1 MHMTHLKKS
10 LALLLAI
17 IMMFSSMSVAASA
30 ATSANENNTVD
41 FNIKF
46 YRMERNA
53 DGLIIDKFGNVV
65 GDKNDVLASPD
76 NDVWPGAPFDYEEM
90 KDTMINWIETDVA
103 KPGERVKARLFM
115 TTDYPTTAGE
125 TAIVLDA
132 SLLSPDPAKFSYSNP
147 ATVDLEFNS
156 NHLNGELYEVKAYFV
171 PNEMDIDINKDNRL
185 ALNFTEDG
193 AYFFRNED
201 GTVKRYLIRSNYKFK
216 SMNTVIANDAANW
229 AYSYDLVVNGTGAN
243 TVGTVAEVRVPEE
256 FAFSTKNKEYMI
268 INIMRGNENESYM
281 TAKGMW
287 TWDANVQSNPGDIT
301 TTTYFDLDAN
311 GGAFDST
318 GTIKTHCP
326 GGIVGTSFKGFGDI
340 KPSKAG
346 YTFKG
351 WTEVP
356 VPADGKITAEVAAEL
371 GLEESRV
378 GTYLSEEEFTEIL
391 VLPQDYHNYTYNY
404 NTFDEATNDYK
415 KDKNGNYL
423 DKNGTFYAAYQ
434 KMEAEEVSYDWEI
447 YKLKVGGDPANK
459 ADYELASSIPETVKL
474 GETVS
479 KPDISGAMEGFKLN
493 ETLSDKELYVDSD
506 SLKLKQYYA
515 RKEYKV
521 VYHYTDA
528 SMVEQTEE
536 FTVLYGN
543 PIPDCKANPSKEGW
557 SFAGWS
563 LNSDN
568 TAAALPLTMPELE
581 NENDAIN
588 AYAYYSKNLYT
599 YTFNAVS
606 TEGVA
611 GSFSKDP
618 DDTLKAYY
626 PLEHG
631 STFTETVPEPSAPGY
646 EFAGW
651 EIEVPDT
658 VTESLEFKAMYNVA
672 DYDVIFMD
680 DGKEVGRVVK
690 YYNEQVTEADMPHGY
705 TTEGW
710 SLDDGETLAK
720 FPYTVTDD
728 VTFNAVPDVAGYHDA
743 VFMVD
748 GEEYD
753 RISVKFDAEIPVPEA
768 PSKVGHN
775 FLGWDPDV
783 GSGQVMDEDGEI
795 FDALFEKKKV
805 TITFYTDRG
814 ATPEEDEE
822 FVYGKV
828 TKDYDEEIFIGTGI
842 PKKEGYEFVKWDTE
856 IPNRMPAEDLAIT
869 AIWTPAT
876 FKVDYVD
883 KDAEGNVIKLFAS
896 KNFKYGET
904 IVNIS
909 NPSKEGY
916 TFKEWTGLPEDMT
929 MPAENIEAVANWD
942 VNQYTITFSSE
953 EGEKLA
959 EPINENFG
967 TAITEPEVT
976 MEGKTLLGWALADD
990 DSKTLINFPETM
1002 PAKDMNLVAVWSTD
1016 TFTVTFDAAGG
1027 AWTDDSGKTSSVY
1040 TVKNVPYNT
1049 VAAAPADPTRDGWNF
1064 KGWMPEVGAITADT
1078 TYTAVWER
1086 GEVDYTINIVGINPA
1101 TNAEISFAPVTG
1113 KASIGDIVKV
1123 WETEEPSGENVVPY
1137 KYADLAPSDAYVPAP
1152 EKCTATE
1159 MTIVD
1164 GTNELTIYFKLNE
1177 EIKVTFNANGGYWLN
1192 AEEEKYDKVDL
1203 TGTYGTAF
1211 TKPADP
1217 ARTGYKF
1224 VKWDKDVLATFT
1236 EDTIYNAVWT
1246 EETYN
1251 AIFNVT
1257 LPDGTTDTITVPY
1270 KYGETITAPD
1280 YSDKVGAG
1288 QSFSGWVVPEGTT
1301 MGAGNMTF
1309 TATLSDNLYK
1319 ISYTYTTSAPGA
1331 ITPDAQEVKL
1341 NGKVN
1346 LAEATEVK
1354 GYTFDGWYYD
1364 NEKVEEG
1371 SEFTLT
1377 EAKNVTL
1384 TGKYTAIE
1392 YAVNFVTGVEGVT
1405 VPSMSKPAGETVVL
1419 PQPTAEGKTFRGWM
1433 LNGVLYTPGTPLL
1446 MPAENVT
1453 LVAEWKDNDPTIQKY
1468 DVTYIYT
1475 GDVPA
1480 TADELPT
1487 ASKADEKSP
1496 VTVKPIPAAVEGY
1509 TFEGWYYNG
1518 KITESFVMP
1527 SASVELEGKW
1537 TKIPTH
1543 SITYKYTGNVPETAA
1558 ALPAASTAMEKA
1570 TVNVAPVPAEVDG
1583 YTFAGWYY
1591 NGRLTESFVMPES
1604 DVEIE
1609 GRWTKNPVPGEYT
1622 VTYKY
1627 SGDVPANAPA
1637 LPEQTSAAENTKV
1650 TTAAI
1655 PEVDGYIFE
1664 GWYYNNKLTES
1675 FIMPSENVEIVGKW
1689 TKKTEYT
1696 ISYDYVG
1703 QYDET
1708 TAGIPALPADQVA
1721 MVGKGADIAAA
1732 PTAEGYTFSGW
1743 YYNGVKYDG
1752 VTNKQLTMPNHDVVM
1767 VGSWTKD
1774 VPGEYNVTYSYTGKV
1789 PENAPA
1795 VPTLETVKIGA
1806 DVVVEALPTLEGY
1819 TFDGWYY
1826 NGTKYD
1832 GNPNTKFPMPEH
1844 DVTITG
1850 SWTANAPDAYDVTYV
1865 YTGTIP
1871 TGAPDAPATESVKI
1885 GADVVVADLPTL
1897 EGYTFDGWYYNGTKY
1912 DGSTETNSF
1921 KMPAAN
1927 AVITGSWTKNAPETY
1942 GVIYSITG
1950 APAGVAAP
1958 TDSKKYEAGENV
1970 TVKAAAAVENYTFDG
1985 WYLGTEKLAAGESF
1999 EMVEGGVTLTG
2010 KYSEIIPETYTV
2022 TYEYKGTVPTDAPA
2036 EPVDNNK
2043 YEAGATVTVQSTMTM
2058 DGYTFGGWYYNGV
2071 KYDSENP
2078 VLTMPAHNVTLV
2090 GEWTPNEPGK
2100 VQVSYSYTGNV
2111 PEGAPAVP
2119 KAEWADEGSNVTVE
2133 ADPVLEGY
2141 TFNGWLL
2148 NGEEVTVVENIS
2160 GNVTLKGSWIPK
2172 EYSLIFDANGG
2183 TWADGQQQVAD
2194 TVATNEAITVPGDP
2208 VKEGFVIDY
2217 WLDQDGNKYD
2227 RDGSV
2232 YEKLPEKMPA
2242 SDMTFT
2248 AHWVEAD
2255 KPTHTI
2261 TYYLVKNG
2269 NVYDSATYTEGATMA
2284 HPTVGVVEGV
2294 IYEGWVDADGNPIPN
2309 VMGKSDI
2316 VAYAVPVGTME
2327 YKATFIVDGEVYDEK
2342 MVHAGSNLVKP
2353 ASPSKEGYVFAG
2365 WEPDVPAIMP
2375 ANDVTFTA
2383 TFEKIPD
2390 PETGI
2395 YIATYFVDG
2404 EEHKAY
2410 SVKAGDPIPVPP
2422 TPQKFG
2428 MKFVGWEPEVP
2439 SEMPANNIEFEAQW
2453 EVDEAFVTV
2462 VIGGTVVAG
2471 GVIAAIAGTNAAWI
2485 TGVSIVGGILV
2496 IVGTAALIKH
2506 THTVTFIVDGEV
2518 YKTYKV
2524 VEGTKIPV
2532 PADPVK
2538 DGAEFKGWNP
2548 EVPEKMGNTDLVF
2561 EATWGDVAADD
2572 DGNVDV
2578 DIPATGSAAGIAAF
2592 AAISGAAA
2600 AAYVITRK
2608 KKED

>member
-1 MHMTHLKKS
+1 MHMTHFKKS

-30 ATSANENNTVD
+30 ADSANENNTVN

-53 DGLIIDKFGNVV
+53 DGLIIDTLGSVI
-65 GDKNDVLASPD
+65 GDENDNITFPSNYTQFFPNYTEEDMKKNL
-76 NDVWPGAPFDYEEM
+76 
-90 KDTMINWIETDVA
+90 IRWIETDVA
-103 KPGERVKARLFM
+103 KPGEKVKARLFM
-115 TTDYPTTAGE
+115 TTDYGTTAGE
-125 TAIVLDA
+125 TAIVIDA
-132 SLLSPDPAKFSYSNP
+132 SLLSPDPDTFDYSNP
-147 ATVDLEFNS
+147 LRTELEINKNFMG
-156 NHLNGELYEVKAYFV
+156 GELRTASAYFEPDELKV
-171 PNEMDIDINKDNRL
+171 DRNKDNRL
-185 ALNFTEDG
+185 AAFTEDG
-193 AYFFRNED
+193 DYFFRNPD
-201 GTVKRYLIRSNYKFK
+201 GTVRRYYLPSNYANH
-216 SMNTVIANDAANW
+216 SMVSVVFDDSENW
-229 AYSYDLVVNGTGAN
+229 LYSHDLVVDGSKAYE
-243 TVGTVAEVRVPEE
+243 VGTVAEVRVPKEL
-256 FAFSTKNKEYMI
+256 AFSTTNKLYMS
-268 INIMRGNENESYM
+268 INIPRGNEGEDY
-281 TAKGMW
+281 TATQGMW
-287 TWDANVQSNPGDIT
+287 MWDANVQSNPGKIT

-311 GGAFDST
+311 GGSFDDT
-318 GTIKTHCP
+318 GTVKTQCP
-326 GGIVGTSFKGFGDI
+326 GGIIGTAFKGFGDI
-340 KPSKAG
+340 KATKPG
-346 YTFKG
+346 YSFKG

-356 VPADGKITAEVAAEL
+356 VPDDHKITAEVAAEL
-371 GLEESRV
+371 GLEEKRI
-378 GTYLSEEEFTEIL
+378 GTFLTEEEFTEIL
-391 VLPQDYHNYTYNY
+391 VLPQDYNKYTYNY
-404 NTFDEATNDYK
+404 DDSATTE
-415 KDKNGNYL
+415 
-423 DKNGTFYAAYQ
+423 NGTFYAAYK
-434 KMEAEEVSYDWEI
+434 KMEVEEVTYDWEI

-459 ADYELASSIPETVKL
+459 ADYELASTIPETVQL

-479 KPDISGAMEGFKLN
+479 KPDISEAMEGFKLN
-493 ETLSDKELYVDSD
+493 KTLSDKELYVDSD

-515 RKEYKV
+515 RNVYKV

-528 SMVEQTEE
+528 SQVAQTEE
-536 FTVLYGN
+536 FTVPYGN
-543 PIPDCKANPSKEGW
+543 PVPVCKANPSKEGW

-563 LNSDN
+563 LNDDN
-568 TAAALPLTMPELE
+568 TVAELPQIMPALE
-581 NENDAIN
+581 NENDSIN
-588 AYAYYSKNLYT
+588 VYAYYSKNNYT
-599 YTFNAVS
+599 YVFNAVS

-611 GSFSKDP
+611 GSFSENP
-618 DDTLKAYY
+618 DDTLKSYY

-631 STFTETVPEPSAPGY
+631 STFTETVPVPSAPGY
-646 EFAGW
+646 DFVGW
-651 EIEVPDT
+651 ELEIPDT

-672 DYDVIFMD
+672 DYEVVFMD
-680 DGKEVGRVVK
+680 DGKEVGKVVK
-690 YYNEQVTEADMPHGY
+690 YYNEQVTEADIPFGY

-748 GEEYD
+748 GVEYD
-753 RISVKFDAEIPVPEA
+753 RISVKFDSEIPVPTA

-775 FLGWDPDV
+775 FLGWEPDV
-783 GSGQVMDEDGEI
+783 GSGQVMDEDGEV
-795 FDALFEKKKV
+795 FEALFEKKKI

-828 TKDYDEEIFIGTGI
+828 TKDYDEEIYIGTGI
-842 PKKEGYEFVKWDTE
+842 PKKDGYEFVKWDTE

-883 KDAEGNVIKLFAS
+883 KDAEGNVIKLFSS
-896 KNFKYGET
+896 KNFKYGDT
-904 IVNIS
+904 IVNID

-916 TFKEWTGLPEDMT
+916 TFKEWTGLPENMT
-929 MPAENIEAVANWD
+929 MPANNVEAVATWT

-953 EGEKLA
+953 DGEKLA
-959 EPINENFG
+959 EPINEDYG

-976 MEGKTLLGWALADD
+976 KEGSTLLGWALADD
-990 DSKTLINFPETM
+990 ASKTLIDFPETM
-1002 PAKDMNLVAVWSTD
+1002 PDKDMDLVAVWATD

-1027 AWTDDSGKTSSVY
+1027 VWTDDSGKTSSVY
-1040 TVKNVPYNT
+1040 TVENVPYNT
-1049 VAAAPADPTRDGWNF
+1049 VATAPKDPTRDGWNF
-1064 KGWMPEVGAITADT
+1064 KGWMPQVGATTADT

-1086 GEVDYTINIVGINPA
+1086 GQVDYTINIIGVNPA
-1101 TNAEISFAPVTG
+1101 TNAEVSFAPVTG
-1113 KASIGDIVKV
+1113 KANIGDIVKV
-1123 WETEEPSGENVVPY
+1123 WETEEPTGENIVAY

-1159 MTIVD
+1159 MTVAD

-1177 EIKVTFNANGGYWLN
+1177 QIKVTFNANGGYWLN
-1192 AEEEKYDKVDL
+1192 ADEEKYDSVEL
-1203 TGTYGTAF
+1203 SGTYGTAI

-1236 EDTIYNAVWT
+1236 QDTVYNAVWT
-1246 EETYN
+1246 EETYD

-1257 LPDGTTDTITVPY
+1257 LPDGTTDTIRVPY

-1288 QSFSGWVVPEGTT
+1288 QEFSGWVVPEGTT
-1301 MGAGNMTF
+1301 MGAGDMTF
-1309 TATLSDNLYK
+1309 NATLTDNLYK

-1331 ITPDAQEVKL
+1331 VTPDAQEVKL

-1364 NEKVEEG
+1364 KTKVDEG

-1392 YAVNFVTGVEGVT
+1392 YAIEFVTGVGGVT
-1405 VPSMSKPAGETVVL
+1405 VETMNKPAFTTVEKL
-1419 PQPTAEGKTFRGWM
+1419 PEPTAEGKIFLGWDY
-1433 LNGVLYTPGTPLL
+1433 NGVLYTPGTPFE
-1446 MPAENVT
+1446 MRAENVT
-1453 LVAEWKDNDPTIQKY
+1453 LKAKWEDKDPTIQKY

-1475 GDVPA
+1475 GEVPETADDVPA
-1480 TADELPT
+1480 

-1496 VTVKPIPAAVEGY
+1496 VTVEPIPAAVEGY
-1509 TFEGWYYNG
+1509 IFEGWYYNG

-1527 SASVELEGKW
+1527 SAAVELEGKW

-1543 SITYKYTGNVPETAA
+1543 SITYKYTGNVPATAD

-1570 TVNVAPVPAEVDG
+1570 TVNVAPVPAAVDG
-1583 YTFAGWYY
+1583 YTFAGWFY
-1591 NGRLTESFVMPES
+1591 NSRLTESFVMPET

-1627 SGDVPANAPA
+1627 SGEVPANAPV

-1675 FIMPSENVEIVGKW
+1675 FIMPSENVEIEGKW

-1721 MVGKGADIAAA
+1721 MVDKAADIAAA

-1752 VTNKQLTMPNHDVVM
+1752 VTNKQLTMPNHDIVM

-1789 PENAPA
+1789 PENAPD
-1795 VPTLETVKIGA
+1795 VPALETVKIGA

-1850 SWTANAPDAYDVTYV
+1850 SWTANAPDAYDVTYI

-1871 TGAPDAPATESVKI
+1871 AGAPNAPATESVKI
-1885 GADVVVADLPTL
+1885 GADVVVEALPTL

-1912 DGSTETNSF
+1912 DGSTDENGF
-1921 KMPAAN
+1921 PMPAAN
-1927 AVITGSWTKNAPETY
+1927 VVITGSWTKNAPETY

-1958 TDSKKYEAGENV
+1958 TDSKKYEADETV
-1970 TVKAAAAVENYTFDG
+1970 TVKAAAVVENYTFDG
-1985 WYLGTEKLAAGESF
+1985 WYLGAEKLAAGESF

-2010 KYSEIIPETYTV
+2010 TYKEIVPETYTV

-2058 DGYTFGGWYYNGV
+2058 DGFTFGGWYYNGV

-2078 VLTMPAHNVTLV
+2078 VLTMPAHNVILE

-2111 PEGAPAVP
+2111 PDGAPAVP
-2119 KAEWADEGSNVTVE
+2119 GATWENEGSNVTVA

-2148 NGEEVTVVENIS
+2148 DGEEVTVIENIR
-2160 GNVTLKGSWIPK
+2160 GNVTLKGSWDAN

-2183 TWADGQQQVAD
+2183 AWADGQQQVTD

-2217 WLDQDGNKYD
+2217 WLDQNGKKYD

-2261 TYYLVKNG
+2261 TYYLVKG
-2269 NVYDSATYTEGATMA
+2269 GTVYDSATYAEGAKMT

-2294 IYEGWVDADGNPIPN
+2294 IYEGWIDENGKPIPN
-2309 VMGKSDI
+2309 EMGKADI

-2342 MVHAGSNLVKP
+2342 MVHAGAELVKP

-2390 PETGI
+2390 PGTDI
-2395 YIATYFVDG
+2395 YVATYFVDG
-2404 EEHKAY
+2404 EEYKAY
-2410 SVKAGDPIPVPP
+2410 PVKAGDSIPVPP
-2422 TPQKFG
+2422 APQKFG

-2439 SEMPANNIEFEAQW
+2439 AEMPANNIEFEAQW
-2453 EVDEAFVTV
+2453 EVDETFITV

-2572 DGNVDV
+2572 DGDSDVDV
-2578 DIPATGSAAGIAAF
+2578 DIPATGSAAGLAAF